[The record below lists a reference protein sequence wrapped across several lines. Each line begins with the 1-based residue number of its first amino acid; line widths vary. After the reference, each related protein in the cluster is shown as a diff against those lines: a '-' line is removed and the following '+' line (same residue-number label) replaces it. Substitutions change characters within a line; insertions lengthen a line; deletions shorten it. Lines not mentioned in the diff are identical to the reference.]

1 MHHAKH
7 QALAPVAVYT
17 YTRHEHLVNTLEA
30 LRRNHLAPAT
40 VLYVVS
46 DGAKVPEHESAVRR
60 IRDYVDD
67 LTGFREI
74 VRVYRESNYGL
85 RRSLPEAEKMILSD
99 HGRII
104 NMEDDNTTSANYLD
118 FINAGL
124 QHFEVDN
131 TVYSICGYCPPVGP
145 VNGSVDGDFWRYP
158 WNMSWGYGVWKAKY
172 DRFHPL
178 KNRYPEMRRSGLL
191 ARQNRAGGL
200 YVSDSLKRDHAGLK
214 YFPDAVLCTDMYATG
229 MQAIIPTVS
238 KVRNTGQ
245 DGSGQSTKQVTNKYD
260 VELDSGHQRSFDFHH
275 ESAQAQHYR
284 TGARSFFNGRLATR
298 LARTLG
304 VYHQLT
310 EWRERLTTRD
320 SQ

>member
-1 MHHAKH
+1 MHLANPH
-7 QALAPVAVYT
+7 ALAPVAVYT
-17 YTRHEHLVNTLEA
+17 YTRHEHLVKTLEA
-30 LRRNHLAPAT
+30 LRFNHLAPDT

-46 DGAKVPEHESAVRR
+46 DGANVPEHEPAVRR

-67 LTGFREI
+67 LTGFREV
-74 VRVYRESNYGL
+74 VRVYRDTNYGL

-104 NMEDDNTTSANYLD
+104 NMEDDNITSANYLD

-124 QHFEVDN
+124 QYFEEDD

-145 VNGSVDGDFWRYP
+145 SQSSIDGDFWRYA

-178 KNRYPEMRRSGLL
+178 KNRYPEMQRNGLL

-214 YFPDAVLCTDMYATG
+214 YFPDAILCTDMFAAN

-238 KVRNTGQ
+238 KVHNTGQ
-245 DGSGQSTKQVTNKYD
+245 DGSGQSTLQTTDKYD
-260 VELDSGHQRSFDFHH
+260 VVLDAGEQRVFDFTNQ
-275 ESAQAQHYR
+275 SAQADVYR
-284 TGARSFFNGRLATR
+284 TGARSFYNGSLATR
-298 LARTLG
+298 LARSLG

-310 EWRERLTTRD
+310 EWRERWTIR
-320 SQ
+320 SAR